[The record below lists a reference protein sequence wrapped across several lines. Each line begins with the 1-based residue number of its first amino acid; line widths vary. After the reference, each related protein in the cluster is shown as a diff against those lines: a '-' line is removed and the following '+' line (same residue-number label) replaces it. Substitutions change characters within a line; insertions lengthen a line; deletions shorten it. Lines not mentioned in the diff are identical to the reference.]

1 MHARSRRI
9 AGEGVDESVR
19 RAVAPMRPGRAV
31 ELTADD
37 YADALERVADGGLA
51 SGAVYDPNMT
61 TQRCRNQNDASEP
74 IV

>member
-9 AGEGVDESVR
+9 AGEGV
-19 RAVAPMRPGRAV
+19 
-31 ELTADD
+31 
-37 YADALERVADGGLA
+37 GLA